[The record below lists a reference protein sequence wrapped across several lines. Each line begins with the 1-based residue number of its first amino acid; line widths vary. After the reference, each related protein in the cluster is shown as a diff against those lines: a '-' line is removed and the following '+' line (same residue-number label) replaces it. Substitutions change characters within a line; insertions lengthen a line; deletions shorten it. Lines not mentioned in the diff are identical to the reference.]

1 VETFNV
7 LTFKRLH
14 FIRCDNVL
22 HSRSRREAESPAN
35 EGMMPEERIQ
45 KIIARSGLCS
55 RRDADQMIAEGRVTV
70 DGRVAELGEKA
81 DPGAAHIKVD
91 GRSLKAPEAF
101 RYLLLYKPRG
111 VMTTCDDPG
120 ERKTVLDLVRPVVRE
135 RVYPVGRLDYHSEGL
150 LILTNDG
157 ELAARVAH
165 PRYGVVREYLVRI
178 RGDLTTPEYHK
189 LMRGTEV
196 DGRYVKPLRSQR
208 DSKARGGK
216 STWWRVEVT
225 EGRTHE
231 VRELF
236 FKAGHPVQR
245 LRRTAIGPL
254 RDDSLKPGD
263 FRTITESELKA
274 LRRATA
280 NSKQPPKSISRS
292 RGRRKPTPARGS
304 RARGSRN
311 RR

>member
-1 VETFNV
+1 
-7 LTFKRLH
+7 
-14 FIRCDNVL
+14 
-22 HSRSRREAESPAN
+22 
-35 EGMMPEERIQ
+35 
-45 KIIARSGLCS
+45 
-55 RRDADQMIAEGRVTV
+55 
-70 DGRVAELGEKA
+70 VAKPGEKA
-81 DPGAAHIKVD
+81 DPGTAHIKVD
-91 GRSLKAPEAF
+91 GRTLKAPETF

-111 VMTTCDDPG
+111 VVTTCDDPE
-120 ERKTVLDLVRPVVRE
+120 ERKTVLDIVRPVVRE

-157 ELAARVAH
+157 DLAARVAH

-189 LMRGTEV
+189 LMKGTEV
-196 DGRYVKPLRSQR
+196 EGRHVKPRRAQR

-216 STWWRVEVT
+216 STWWRVEVA

-236 FKAGHPVQR
+236 FRNGHPVQR

-254 RDDSLKPGD
+254 RDDSLKPGE
-263 FRTITESELKA
+263 FRTVTEGELKT

-280 NSKQPPKSISRS
+280 KPKRPPTSVSRK
-292 RGRRKPTPARGS
+292 RGQRRSAKANGAPAR
-304 RARGSRN
+304 RAKNER
-311 RR
+311 